1 MKKRYSVKTQ
11 KCDGINYKNGS
22 IATAVFDDTQIFNY
36 SNILPNC
43 FTNASATTVPPS
55 PFG

>member
-22 IATAVFDDTQIFNY
+22 IATAVFMMYKFLNY

-43 FTNASATTVPPS
+43 FTNASAATVPPS

>member
-22 IATAVFDDTQIFNY
+22 IATAVFDDILILNY
-36 SNILPNC
+36 SNIFPNC

>member
-22 IATAVFDDTQIFNY
+22 IATAVFDD
-36 SNILPNC
+36 
-43 FTNASATTVPPS
+43 V
-55 PFG
+55 

>member
-22 IATAVFDDTQIFNY
+22 IATAVF
-36 SNILPNC
+36 
-43 FTNASATTVPPS
+43 
-55 PFG
+55 